1 MFSPTNKLH
10 TWDCGISQI
19 ILLYRLTQNTK
30 LTHCTRPAKAALLRF
45 WTQPISVSSRGEPVM
60 SQSVRNLWSSA
71 VLHQVQ
77 LEPLLSLA
85 APFVIIYWPA
95 HIPHIEGVDR
105 KSINRIELPRPAGSP
120 LSLFV
125 SSFSL
130 SLSRSLSL
138 THSLSPYR
146 VSAKAILSS
155 APSRPPIFTQLY
167 TVLNFISKRKGSFWL
182 SIPHRSFSTDPSVFS
197 VTLRNTHSGSPTCS
211 HHAIGFFSASWS
223 LTFHP
228 ARLPPHTERTQMD
241 WKHTFHLRIYE
252 NVVKLTSS
260 YYFTSGQSH
269 VPWLLLGV
277 FNNMVYYDNYFYCGQ
292 FSH

>member
-1 MFSPTNKLH
+1 MLPV
-10 TWDCGISQI
+10 W
-19 ILLYRLTQNTK
+19 
-30 LTHCTRPAKAALLRF
+30 PAKAALLRF

-120 LSLFV
+120 LLL
-125 SSFSL
+125 SL
-130 SLSRSLSL
+130 SLVSLSPCVALCLSL
-138 THSLSPYR
+138 TLSLSVPPYR

-155 APSRPPIFTQLY
+155 APSQTPIFTQLY

-182 SIPHRSFSTDPSVFS
+182 SIPHRSFLPICLLFLSLWETH
-197 VTLRNTHSGSPTCS
+197 TLRITHGVCIMQLASLASSLKCFLEHDLSPCTT
-211 HHAIGFFSASWS
+211 HRW
-223 LTFHP
+223 
-228 ARLPPHTERTQMD
+228 MD
-241 WKHTFHLRIYE
+241 
-252 NVVKLTSS
+252 
-260 YYFTSGQSH
+260 
-269 VPWLLLGV
+269 
-277 FNNMVYYDNYFYCGQ
+277 
-292 FSH
+292 